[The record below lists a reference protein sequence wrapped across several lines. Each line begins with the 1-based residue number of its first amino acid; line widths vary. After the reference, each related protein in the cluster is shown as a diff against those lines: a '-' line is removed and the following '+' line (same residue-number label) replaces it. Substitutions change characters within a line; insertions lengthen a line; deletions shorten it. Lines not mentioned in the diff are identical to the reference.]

1 VEVVEAELGWMTE
14 VTVRTVERV
23 LLRVEPSVVYVI
35 SWSDV
40 VVKTVVTGPVAADVV
55 PDCVP
60 EAVFEPD

>member
-1 VEVVEAELGWMTE
+1 MEAELGWMTE

-40 VVKTVVTGPVAADVV
+40 VVKTVVMGLVATDVV